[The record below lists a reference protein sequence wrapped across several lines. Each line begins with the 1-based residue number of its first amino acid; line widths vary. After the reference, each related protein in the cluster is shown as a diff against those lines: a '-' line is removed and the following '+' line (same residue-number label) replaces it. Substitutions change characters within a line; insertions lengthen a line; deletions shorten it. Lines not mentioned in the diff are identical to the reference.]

1 MRTIRR
7 VSAIVIGFVFF
18 LAGVLKLMDPVG
30 SALVVEEYLK
40 FLHIGFLSGLSGVIG
55 VGMALLETLL
65 GAALITGVWRKITAI
80 ATGVMLGAFTIL
92 TLVLYIRNPKMDCGC
107 FGEALHL
114 THLQSLL
121 KNVVLLVNSLGVCFI
136 RKNVVL
142 LALWALAFL
151 PFSKMEPTRKVKY
164 VSFPIAA
171 VSVCLFLL
179 YSSLS
184 IPLVDFTPFK
194 PGAELM
200 LPEDIDDPTD
210 DTTPTLSLSDAT
222 GEYVDSLLVSGK
234 LMTVSVYAPDRMTPR
249 RWEKI
254 ERFVQETAALGYT
267 PMVLI
272 AATPET
278 VESAVSSPQIL
289 ASTYFAD
296 RKKLLTLNRSN
307 GGATFIDDGLIVM
320 KWSRRQL
327 PDRQTL
333 EEFAGTDVT
342 ESLLSENNVHSVKF
356 QAFLLYVF
364 AVMLL
369 L

>member
-7 VSAIVIGFVFF
+7 VSAIIIGFVFF

-40 FLHIGFLSGLSGVIG
+40 FLHIGFLNGLSGVIG
-55 VGMALLETLL
+55 IGMALLETLL
-65 GAALITGVWRKITAI
+65 GAALITGVWRKVTAV
-80 ATGVMLGAFTIL
+80 ATGVMLGGFTIL
-92 TLVLYIRNPKMDCGC
+92 TLVLYIRNPRMDCGC

-121 KNVVLLVNSLGVCFI
+121 KNVVLL
-136 RKNVVL
+136 
-142 LALWALAFL
+142 ALWALAFL
-151 PFSKMEPTRKVKY
+151 PFSKIDRTRKVKY

-179 YSSLS
+179 YSALS

-200 LPEDIDDPTD
+200 LPEEIDDPTD
-210 DTTPTLSLSDAT
+210 DTTPTLSLSDAA

-234 LMTVSVYAPDRMTPR
+234 LMTVSVYAPDRMNAR
-249 RWEKI
+249 RWEKV
-254 ERFVQETAALGYT
+254 ERFVQESATLGYT
-267 PMVLI
+267 PMVLV

-278 VESAVSSPQIL
+278 VETAVSSPQIL

-307 GGATFIDDGLIVM
+307 GGATFIDDGLIVL
-320 KWSRRQL
+320 KWGRRQL
-327 PDRQTL
+327 PDRETL
-333 EEFAGTDVT
+333 QELAGTDVT
-342 ESLLSENNVHSVKF
+342 ESLLSEDNGHRLKF
-356 QAFLLYVF
+356 QAFLLYAF

>member
-1 MRTIRR
+1 MRVIRR
-7 VSAIVIGFVFF
+7 VSAIIIGFVFF
-18 LAGVLKLMDPVG
+18 LAGVIKLMDPVG

-40 FLHIGFLSGLSGVIG
+40 FLHLGFLSGLSALIG

-65 GAALITGVWRKITAI
+65 GAALITGVWRKVTAI
-80 ATGVMLGAFTIL
+80 ATGVMLGGFTIL
-92 TLVLYIRNPKMDCGC
+92 TLVLYICNPKMDCGC

-114 THLQSLL
+114 THLQSLI
-121 KNVVLLVNSLGVCFI
+121 KNVI
-136 RKNVVL
+136 L

-151 PFSKMEPTRKVKY
+151 PFSKIDRTRKVKY

-171 VSVCLFLL
+171 ISVCLFLL
-179 YSSLS
+179 YSLLS

-210 DTTPTLSLSDAT
+210 DSTPTLSLSDAA
-222 GEYVDSLLVSGK
+222 GDYVDSLLVSGT
-234 LMTVSVYAPDRMTPR
+234 LMTVSIYDPDQLKARQ
-249 RWEKI
+249 WDKI
-254 ERFVQETAALGYT
+254 ERFVQETGELGYT
-267 PMVLI
+267 PMVLM

-278 VESAVSSPQIL
+278 VESTVSSPQVL
-289 ASTYFAD
+289 ASTFFAD

-307 GGATFIDDGLIVM
+307 GGATFLDDGLIVT

-333 EEFAGTDVT
+333 EELAETDVT
-342 ESLLSENNVHSVKF
+342 ESLLSEDNSHRVKF

>member
-1 MRTIRR
+1 MRVIRR
-7 VSAIVIGFVFF
+7 ISAVLIGFVLF

-30 SALVVEEYLK
+30 ARLVVEEYLK
-40 FLHIGFLSGLSGVIG
+40 FLHIGFLNGFAGVIG
-55 VGMALLETLL
+55 TGMALFEALL
-65 GAALITGVWRKITAI
+65 GAALITGVWRKVVAVITGI
-80 ATGVMLGAFTIL
+80 VLVGFTIL
-92 TLVLYIRNPKMDCGC
+92 TFFLYIKNPRMDCGC
-107 FGEALHL
+107 FGEIIHL

-121 KNVVLLVNSLGVCFI
+121 KNIVLLV
-136 RKNVVL
+136 
-142 LALWALAFL
+142 LWAVACL
-151 PFSKMEPTRKVKY
+151 PLRKQEPTRKIKY

-210 DTTPTLSLSDAT
+210 ESTPTLSLSDAA
-222 GEYVDSLLVSGK
+222 GEYMDEMLMEGDLL
-234 LMTVSVYAPDRMTPR
+234 TVSVYEPEALSAEQ
-249 RWEKI
+249 WEKV
-254 ERFVQETAALGYT
+254 EQTMRDAASLGYT
-267 PMVLI
+267 PMVLA
-272 AATPET
+272 AATPTLMEET
-278 VESAVSSPQIL
+278 VSSPGIL
-289 ASTYFAD
+289 SATYFAD

-307 GGATFIDDGLIVM
+307 GGATYIQDGLIVK
-320 KWSRRQL
+320 KWDRRRL
-327 PDRQTL
+327 PDHEKL
-333 EEFAGTDVT
+333 AALAEIDVT
-342 ESLLSENNVHSVKF
+342 ESLLAENNGDRVKF

>member
-1 MRTIRR
+1 MRVIRR
-7 VSAIVIGFVFF
+7 ISAVLIGFVFF
-18 LAGVLKLMDPVG
+18 LAGILKLMDPVG
-30 SALVVEEYLK
+30 ARLVVEEYLK
-40 FLHIGFLSGLSGVIG
+40 FMHLNFLMGAAGFLGS
-55 VGMALLETLL
+55 GMALLEALV
-65 GAALITGVWRKITAI
+65 GAALITGVWRRVVA
-80 ATGVMLGAFTIL
+80 AVTGIMLALFTLL
-92 TLVLYIRNPKMDCGC
+92 TLLLYIKNPNIDCGC
-107 FGEALHL
+107 FGEIIHL
-114 THLQSLL
+114 THAQSLI
-121 KNVVLLVNSLGVCFI
+121 KNLI
-136 RKNVVL
+136 L
-142 LALWALAFL
+142 LAMWALAFL
-151 PFSKMEPTRKVKY
+151 PFRKIEITRKVKY

-171 VSVCLFLL
+171 VSVCMFLL

-210 DTTPTLSLSDAT
+210 ESTPTLSLSDAA

-234 LMTVSVYAPDRMTPR
+234 LMAVSVFAPDRMKPR
-249 RWEKI
+249 QWEKI
-254 ERFVQETAALGYT
+254 ERFVQETGELGYT
-267 PMVLI
+267 PMVLM

-278 VESAVSSPQIL
+278 VESTVSSPQIL

-307 GGATFIDDGLIVM
+307 GGATFLDDGLIVT

-333 EEFAGTDVT
+333 EEFAETDVT
-342 ESLLSENNVHSVKF
+342 ESLLSEDNSHRVKF

>member
-1 MRTIRR
+1 MRVIRR
-7 VSAIVIGFVFF
+7 ISAVLVGFVFF
-18 LAGVLKLMDPVG
+18 VAGVLKLMDPVG
-30 SALVVEEYLK
+30 AGLVVEDYLK
-40 FLHIGFLSGLSGVIG
+40 FLHLGFLSGFSNVMG
-55 VGMALLETLL
+55 VGLALFETLL

-80 ATGVMLGAFTIL
+80 ATGVLLGAFTIL
-92 TLVLYIRNPKMDCGC
+92 TFVLYLRNPRMDCGC
-107 FGEALHL
+107 FGEAIHL

-121 KNVVLLVNSLGVCFI
+121 KNI
-136 RKNVVL
+136 VL
-142 LALWALAFL
+142 LALWALACL
-151 PFSKMEPTRKVKY
+151 PLGKLERTRKVKY

-210 DTTPTLSLSDAT
+210 DSTPTLSLSNAT
-222 GEYVDSLLVSGK
+222 GEYVDSLMVSGRM
-234 LMTVSVYAPDRMTPR
+234 MTVSVYEPGRLKPR
-249 RWEKI
+249 HWEKV
-254 ERFVQETAALGYT
+254 ERFVQETSLLGYT
-267 PMVLI
+267 PMVLM
-272 AATPET
+272 ATTPEMAET
-278 VESAVSSPQIL
+278 LVSSPQIL

-320 KWSRRQL
+320 KWGIRRL
-327 PDRQTL
+327 PDRHTL
-333 EEFAGTDVT
+333 EELAGTDVT
-342 ESLLSENNVHSVKF
+342 ESLLSEDNGNRVKF

-364 AVMLL
+364 AIMLL

>member
-1 MRTIRR
+1 MRVIRR
-7 VSAIVIGFVFF
+7 ISAVLIGFVFF
-18 LAGVLKLMDPVG
+18 LSGILKLMDPVG
-30 SALVVEEYLK
+30 AKLVVEEYLK
-40 FLHIGFLSGLSGVIG
+40 FLHLGFLLGISGLIG
-55 VGMALLETLL
+55 SGMALLETLL
-65 GAALITGVWRKITAI
+65 GAALITGVWRKVSAVV
-80 ATGVMLGAFTIL
+80 TGVLLGFFTLL
-92 TLVLYIRNPKMDCGC
+92 TLLLYLKNPPMDCGC
-107 FGEALHL
+107 FGEAIHL

-121 KNVVLLVNSLGVCFI
+121 KNLVLLG
-136 RKNVVL
+136 
-142 LALWALAFL
+142 LWALACFPL
-151 PFSKMEPTRKVKY
+151 KKQEQTRRVKY

-179 YSSLS
+179 FSSLS

-210 DTTPTLSLSDAT
+210 DRTPTLSLSDAA
-222 GEYVDSLLVSGK
+222 GNYVDEMLINGN
-234 LMTVSVYAPDRMTPR
+234 LMVISVYEPEKISPA

-254 ERFVQETAALGYT
+254 GTLVRECPPLGYT
-267 PMVLI
+267 PMILA
-272 AATPET
+272 AATPAMM
-278 VESAVSSPQIL
+278 ESLVSSPEIL

-307 GGATFIDDGLIVM
+307 GGATYIDDGLIVK
-320 KWSRRQL
+320 KWSVRRL
-327 PDRQTL
+327 PDHEKL
-333 EEFAGTDVT
+333 MEVSGTDVT
-342 ESLLSENNVHSVKF
+342 ESLLSENNSDRIKL

>member
-1 MRTIRR
+1 MRVIRR
-7 VSAIVIGFVFF
+7 VSAIIIGFVFF

-40 FLHIGFLSGLSGVIG
+40 FFHLGFLSGLSTLIG
-55 VGMALLETLL
+55 IGMALLETLL
-65 GAALITGVWRKITAI
+65 GAALITGVWRKVTAI
-80 ATGVMLGAFTIL
+80 ATGIMLGGFTIL
-92 TLVLYIRNPKMDCGC
+92 TLILYIRNPKMDCGC

-121 KNVVLLVNSLGVCFI
+121 KNVVLL
-136 RKNVVL
+136 
-142 LALWALAFL
+142 ALWALAFL
-151 PFSKMEPTRKVKY
+151 PFSKIDRTRKVKY

-171 VSVCLFLL
+171 ISVCLFLL
-179 YSSLS
+179 YSLLS

-210 DTTPTLSLSDAT
+210 ESTPTLSLSNAAGD
-222 GEYVDSLLVSGK
+222 YVDSLLVSGT
-234 LMTVSVYAPDRMTPR
+234 LMTVSIYDPDQLKPQQ
-249 RWEKI
+249 WEKI
-254 ERFVQETAALGYT
+254 ERFVQETITLGGT
-267 PMVLI
+267 PMVLM
-272 AATPET
+272 AASPET
-278 VESAVSSPQIL
+278 VETTVSSPQIL

-307 GGATFIDDGLIVM
+307 GGATLIDDGLIVG

-327 PDRQTL
+327 PNRETL
-333 EEFAGTDVT
+333 QEVAETDVT
-342 ESLLSENNVHSVKF
+342 ESLLSENNAHSIKF
-356 QAFLLYVF
+356 QAFLLFVF

>member
-65 GAALITGVWRKITAI
+65 GAALITGVWRKVTAI
-80 ATGVMLGAFTIL
+80 AVGIMLGAFTVL

-121 KNVVLLVNSLGVCFI
+121 KNVA
-136 RKNVVL
+136 L

-222 GEYVDSLLVSGK
+222 GEYVDSLLVSGR
-234 LMTVSVYAPDRMTPR
+234 LMTVSIYAPDRMTPR
-249 RWEKI
+249 RWEKV
-254 ERFVQETAALGYT
+254 ERFVQETSALGFT
-267 PMVLI
+267 PMVLM

-327 PDRQTL
+327 PDREALT
-333 EEFAGTDVT
+333 EFADTDVT
-342 ESLLSENNVHSVKF
+342 ESLLSENNVQSVKF

>member
-1 MRTIRR
+1 MRVIRR
-7 VSAIVIGFVFF
+7 LSAILIGFVFF

-40 FLHIGFLSGLSGVIG
+40 FLHLNFLSALAGLIG

-65 GAALITGVWRKITAI
+65 GAALITGVWRKITAL
-80 ATGVMLGAFTIL
+80 AVGAMLGAFTVL
-92 TLVLYIRNPKMDCGC
+92 TFVLYVRNPRMDCGC
-107 FGEALHL
+107 FGEAIHL

-121 KNVVLLVNSLGVCFI
+121 KNI
-136 RKNVVL
+136 VL

-151 PFSKMEPTRKVKY
+151 PFSKIDRTRKVKY

-210 DTTPTLSLSDAT
+210 ESTPTLSLSDAA
-222 GEYVDSLLVSGK
+222 GEYVDSLLVSGR
-234 LMTVSVYAPDRMTPR
+234 LMTVSVYAPDRMNPR
-249 RWEKI
+249 HWEKV
-254 ERFVQETAALGYT
+254 ERFVEQTAALGYT
-267 PMVLI
+267 PMVLM

-278 VESAVSSPQIL
+278 VEAAVSSPQIL

-333 EEFAGTDVT
+333 EEFAETDVT
-342 ESLLSENNVHSVKF
+342 ESLLSEDNVHSVKF